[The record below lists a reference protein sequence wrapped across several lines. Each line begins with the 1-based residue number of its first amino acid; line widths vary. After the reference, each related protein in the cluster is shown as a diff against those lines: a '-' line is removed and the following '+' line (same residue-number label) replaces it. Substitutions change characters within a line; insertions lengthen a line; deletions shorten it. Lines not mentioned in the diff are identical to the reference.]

1 MCEEFYKKLNI
12 WALNLSAQLLWNWNN
27 MLVFCERNANN
38 IYNNNEIIKKS
49 CDCIKDTTENI
60 FDDTL
65 KEPNVDFW
73 LSTSQIV
80 QDCFEEGC
88 NFIYLESYKIITTI
102 NDEKSILDTTLFI
115 TDVMK
120 RDFEL
125 TEDKNNICYICFV
138 QNNYYV
144 YVDNDFIL
152 NNTFKTPKTNVL
164 ILSIFYSHPNM
175 EESIELHISEG
186 MLLVNNKLFNAAF
199 VLRCLK
205 MQNEPY
211 IFDKEYKIT
220 ILDSAI
226 HSYEIHYGECL
237 SILQDSIETILL

>member
-1 MCEEFYKKLNI
+1 MCEEFYEKINM

-49 CDCIKDTTENI
+49 CDCIKDTTENLL
-60 FDDTL
+60 DYTL

-80 QDCFEEGC
+80 QDCLEEEY
-88 NFIYLESYKIITTI
+88 NFIYLESYKIITTV
-102 NDEKSILDTTLFI
+102 NDEKSILDTTDFI

-120 RDFEL
+120 KDFEL
-125 TEDKNNICYICFV
+125 TENKNNICYICFV

-144 YVDNDFIL
+144 YIDNDFIL
-152 NNTFKTPKTNVL
+152 NNTFNTVTTNVL

-175 EESIELHISEG
+175 EESIELHIPEG

-220 ILDSAI
+220 ILDSSI
-226 HSYEIHYGECL
+226 NSYEIHYGECL

>member
-1 MCEEFYKKLNI
+1 MCEEFYEKLNI
-12 WALNLSAQLLWNWNN
+12 WAFNLSAQLLWNWNN

-38 IYNNNEIIKKS
+38 IYNENEIIKKS

-60 FDDTL
+60 FDNTL
-65 KEPNVDFW
+65 KEPSVDFW

-80 QDCFEEGC
+80 QDCYESEFL
-88 NFIYLESYKIITTI
+88 YLNSYKIITTV
-102 NDEKSILDTTLFI
+102 DETSISDTPFLMQVI
-115 TDVMK
+115 K
-120 RDFEL
+120 NDFEL
-125 TEDKNNICYICFV
+125 TENKNNTCYICFV

-144 YVDNDFIL
+144 YLNNDFISNTL
-152 NNTFKTPKTNVL
+152 NTSKTNVF
-164 ILSIFYSHPNM
+164 ILSVFYSHPSM
-175 EESIELHISEG
+175 EESIELHIPEG
-186 MLLVNNKLFNAAF
+186 MFLVDNKLFNAAF

-220 ILDSAI
+220 ILDSSI
-226 HSYEIHYGECL
+226 NSYEIHYGECL